1 MRSPGPLALAVR
13 VLARRPAFAASVALT
28 LGLARE
34 RAREFG
40 VRLALGARPAQV
52 GTLVLAEGIRLTAL
66 GAAAGLLGALA
77 TGRALQGLLHGVAP
91 GDPITLAAAAVL
103 MVATATAAAL
113 PTVLRT
119 ARLDPVSVLRD
130 E

>member
-1 MRSPGPLALAVR
+1 MP
-13 VLARRPAFAASVALT
+13 
-28 LGLARE
+28 
-34 RAREFG
+34 EFG
-40 VRLALGARPAQV
+40 VRLALVAGPAQV
-52 GTLVLAEGIRLTAL
+52 GALVLGEGLRLAAL
-66 GAAAGLLGALA
+66 GAAVGLLGTLA
-77 TGRALQGLLHGVAP
+77 AGRVLQGLLHGVSP
-91 GDPITLAAAAVL
+91 GNPITLAAAAVL